1 MLKKIFKIGIV
12 MLFLMTLFTLIPSNA
27 VFAETVANHQIFSE
41 KTIKKRIAEI
51 KKYYYKQPDKLTKRK
66 VSFGGNILP
75 GGIIKFTYYLKG
87 KDLLFAYGKND
98 NMEFRLYFHKN
109 QLIQMIYDE
118 KGKKRET
125 YTQLYE
131 ELLEDENYLVG
142 DAQIYMEFENLFKK
156 EYSAHFKKP
165 DGTKTIKQV
174 IITDA
179 SNKSITYHTCKV
191 YGEYI
196 SFDTKAYTAKLS
208 DKVKVKSHYLKP
220 LEDGSRYKKENLDD
234 LKYGIDYLNY
244 VEADLKEKNGKIVE
258 IIIQE
263 GY

>member
-1 MLKKIFKIGIV
+1 

-87 KDLLFAYGKND
+87 KDLLFAYGKNN

-131 ELLEDENYLVG
+131 KLLEDENYLVG
-142 DAQIYMEFENLFKK
+142 DAQIYMELENLFKK

-174 IITDA
+174 IITEALD
-179 SNKSITYHTCKV
+179 KSITYHTCKV
-191 YGEYI
+191 YGKYI
-196 SFDTKAYTAKLS
+196 YFDTKAYTAKLS
-208 DKVKVKSHYLKP
+208 DKLKVKSHYLKP

-244 VEADLKEKNGKIVE
+244 VEADIKEKNGKIVE

>member
-131 ELLEDENYLVG
+131 KLLEDENYLVG
-142 DAQIYMEFENLFKK
+142 DAQIYMELENLFKK

-174 IITDA
+174 IITEALD
-179 SNKSITYHTCKV
+179 KSITYHTCKV
-191 YGEYI
+191 YGKYI
-196 SFDTKAYTAKLS
+196 YFDTKAYTAKLS
-208 DKVKVKSHYLKP
+208 DKLKVKSHYLKP

>member
-12 MLFLMTLFTLIPSNA
+12 VLFLITFFNVIPSKA
-27 VFAETVANHQIFSE
+27 VYAETVANHQIFSE
-41 KTIKKRIAEI
+41 KIIKKRIAEI
-51 KKYYYKQPDKLTKRK
+51 KKYYYKQPDKLTTRK
-66 VSFGGNILP
+66 ISFGGNILP
-75 GGIIKFTYYLKG
+75 GGSIKFTYYLKG
-87 KDLLFAYGKND
+87 KDL
-98 NMEFRLYFHKN
+98 RLYFHKN
-109 QLIQMIYDE
+109 QLIKMIYDE
-118 KGKKRET
+118 KGKKREI
-125 YTQLYE
+125 YTQLYK

-142 DAQIYMEFENLFKK
+142 DAQIYMELENLFKK
-156 EYSAHFKKP
+156 EYSAHFKKT

-196 SFDTKAYTAKLS
+196 SFDTKAYAAKLS
-208 DKVKVKSHYLKP
+208 DKVIVKSHYKRP